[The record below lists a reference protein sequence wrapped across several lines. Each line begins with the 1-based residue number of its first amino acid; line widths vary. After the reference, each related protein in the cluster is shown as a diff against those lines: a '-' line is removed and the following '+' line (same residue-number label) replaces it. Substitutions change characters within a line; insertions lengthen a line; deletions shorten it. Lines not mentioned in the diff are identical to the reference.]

1 MKKILL
7 AAVAALAIVGCSQN
21 EEIEKAGEK
30 AEINFGTVVKNS
42 TRAAITKDAAL
53 QESGF
58 IVYAYKTADVITADA
73 TKLGD
78 VFMNGVE
85 VTHPSDSWIVDGAPY
100 YWPFEGKIQFF
111 AYAKDDAVKNFKAAV
126 DAKYPTLEYTIAD
139 TAADQIDFVV
149 AKATDQSKQTSE
161 VSLTFTHALT
171 QVNFSAKSEN
181 TGMEYK
187 ITSVKLADV
196 YNSGTYNFE
205 DGEWTKTD
213 AAILKTYDYPLAD
226 GEVSVTGGAAEATSL
241 SQTNGALML
250 MPQSMSSTSKIIIT
264 YEVRK
269 GGVLIDKVENFGIPL
284 SAVAA
289 WKAGQKI
296 RYTLALTSKGATVSF
311 APSVGGWD
319 ESETDPL
326 NPVTPPA
333 A

>member
-58 IVYAYKTADVITADA
+58 IVYAYKTAEAITEA

-78 VFMNGVE
+78 ALMDSVE
-85 VTHPSDSWIVDGAPY
+85 VTHPSGSWIVDGAPY

-111 AYAKDDAVKNFKAAV
+111 AYAKDDAVKNFKVAA

-139 TAADQIDFVV
+139 TAPTQIDFVV
-149 AKATDQSKQTSE
+149 AKATDLSKQAAD

-187 ITSVKLADV
+187 ITSVKLANV
-196 YNSGTYNFE
+196 YNSGTYNFK

-226 GEVSVTGGAAEATSL
+226 GGVSVTGGAAEATSL

-250 MPQSMSSTSKIIIT
+250 MPQPMTATSKIIIT

-269 GGVLIDKVENFGIPL
+269 DNVLIDKVKDFDISL
-284 SAVAA
+284 SAVDA

-311 APSVGGWD
+311 APSVGEWD
-319 ESETDPL
+319 EPETDPL

-333 A
+333 E

>member
-7 AAVAALAIVGCSQN
+7 TALAALAIVGCSQN

-53 QESGF
+53 QKSGF
-58 IVYAYKTADVITADA
+58 IVYAYKTAEAIADA

-78 VFMNGVE
+78 ALMDSVE

-111 AYAKDDAVKNFKAAV
+111 AYAKDDAVKNFKVAA

-139 TAADQIDFVV
+139 TAPTQIDFVV
-149 AKATDQSKQTSE
+149 AKATDLSKQAAD

-187 ITSVKLADV
+187 ITSVKLANV
-196 YNSGTYNFE
+196 YNSGTYNFK
-205 DGEWTKTD
+205 DGKWTKTD

-226 GEVSVTGGAAEATSL
+226 GGVSVTGGAAEATSL

-250 MPQSMSSTSKIIIT
+250 MPQSMTATSKIIIT
-264 YEVRK
+264 YEVWK
-269 GGVLIDKVENFGIPL
+269 DNVLIDKVENFDISL

-289 WKAGQKI
+289 WEAGQKI

-311 APSVGGWD
+311 APSVGEWG
-319 ESETDPL
+319 EPETDPL
-326 NPVTPPA
+326 NPTPA

>member
-1 MKKILL
+1 MIMKKILL

-53 QESGF
+53 QKSGF
-58 IVYAYKTADVITADA
+58 IVYAYKTAEAIADA

-78 VFMNGVE
+78 ALMDSVE

-111 AYAKDDAVKNFKAAV
+111 AYAKDDAVKNFKVAV

-187 ITSVKLADV
+187 ITSVKLANV

-269 GGVLIDKVENFGIPL
+269 GGVLIDKVENFDIPL
-284 SAVAA
+284 SEVAA

-311 APSVGGWD
+311 APSVGEWG
-319 ESETDPL
+319 EPETDPL
-326 NPVTPPA
+326 NPTPA

>member
-53 QESGF
+53 QKSGF
-58 IVYAYKTADVITADA
+58 IVYAYKTAEAIADA

-78 VFMNGVE
+78 ALMDSVE

-111 AYAKDDAVKNFKAAV
+111 AYAKDDAVKNFKVAA

-139 TAADQIDFVV
+139 TAPTQIDFVV
-149 AKATDQSKQTSE
+149 AKATDLSKQAAD

-187 ITSVKLADV
+187 ITSVKLANV
-196 YNSGTYNFE
+196 YNSGTYNFK
-205 DGEWTKTD
+205 DGKWTKTD

-226 GEVSVTGGAAEATSL
+226 GGVSVTGGAAEATSL

-250 MPQSMSSTSKIIIT
+250 MPQSMTATSKIIIT
-264 YEVRK
+264 YEVWK
-269 GGVLIDKVENFGIPL
+269 DNVLIDKVENFDISL

-289 WKAGQKI
+289 WEAGQKI

-311 APSVGGWD
+311 APSVGEWG
-319 ESETDPL
+319 EPETDPL
-326 NPVTPPA
+326 NPTPA

>member
-53 QESGF
+53 QKSGF
-58 IVYAYKTADVITADA
+58 IVYAYKTAEAIADA

-78 VFMNGVE
+78 ALMDSVE

-111 AYAKDDAVKNFKAAV
+111 AYAKDDAVKNFKVAV

-187 ITSVKLADV
+187 ITSVKLANV
-196 YNSGTYNFE
+196 YNSGTYNFK
-205 DGEWTKTD
+205 DGKWTKTD

-226 GEVSVTGGAAEATSL
+226 GGVSVTGGAAEATSL

-250 MPQSMSSTSKIIIT
+250 MPQSMTATSKIIIT
-264 YEVRK
+264 YEVWK
-269 GGVLIDKVENFGIPL
+269 DNVLIDKVENFDISL

-289 WKAGQKI
+289 WEAGQKI

-311 APSVGGWD
+311 APSVGEWG
-319 ESETDPL
+319 EPETDPL
-326 NPVTPPA
+326 NPTPA

>member
-1 MKKILL
+1 MD
-7 AAVAALAIVGCSQN
+7 S
-21 EEIEKAGEK
+21 
-30 AEINFGTVVKNS
+30 
-42 TRAAITKDAAL
+42 
-53 QESGF
+53 
-58 IVYAYKTADVITADA
+58 
-73 TKLGD
+73 
-78 VFMNGVE
+78 VE

-111 AYAKDDAVKNFKAAV
+111 AYAKDDAVKNFKVAA

-139 TAADQIDFVV
+139 TAPTQIDFVV
-149 AKATDQSKQTSE
+149 AKATDLSKQAAD

-187 ITSVKLADV
+187 ITSVKLANV
-196 YNSGTYNFE
+196 YNSGTYNFK
-205 DGEWTKTD
+205 DGKWTKTD

-226 GEVSVTGGAAEATSL
+226 GGVSVTGGAAEATSL

-250 MPQSMSSTSKIIIT
+250 MPQSMTATSKIIIT
-264 YEVRK
+264 YEVWK
-269 GGVLIDKVENFGIPL
+269 DNVLIDKVENFDISL

-289 WKAGQKI
+289 WEAGQKI

-311 APSVGGWD
+311 APSVGEWG
-319 ESETDPL
+319 EPETDPL
-326 NPVTPPA
+326 NPTPA

>member
-7 AAVAALAIVGCSQN
+7 TAVAALAIVGCSQN

-53 QESGF
+53 QKSGF
-58 IVYAYKTADVITADA
+58 IVYAYKTAEAIADA

-78 VFMNGVE
+78 ALMDSVE

-111 AYAKDDAVKNFKAAV
+111 AYAKDDAVKNFKVVA

-139 TAADQIDFVV
+139 TAPTQIDFVV
-149 AKATDQSKQTSE
+149 AKATDLSKQAAD

-187 ITSVKLADV
+187 ITSVKLANV
-196 YNSGTYNFE
+196 YNSGTYNFK
-205 DGEWTKTD
+205 DGKWTKTD

-226 GEVSVTGGAAEATSL
+226 GGVSVTGGAAEATSL

-250 MPQSMSSTSKIIIT
+250 MPQSMTATSKIIIT
-264 YEVRK
+264 YEVWK
-269 GGVLIDKVENFGIPL
+269 DKVLIDKVENFDISL

-289 WKAGQKI
+289 WEAGQKI

-311 APSVGGWD
+311 APSVGEWG
-319 ESETDPL
+319 EPETDPL
-326 NPVTPPA
+326 NPTPVE
-333 A
+333 

>member
-1 MKKILL
+1 MIMKKILL

-53 QESGF
+53 QKSGF
-58 IVYAYKTADVITADA
+58 IVYAYKTAEAIADA

-78 VFMNGVE
+78 ALMDSVE

-111 AYAKDDAVKNFKAAV
+111 AYAKDDAVKNFKVAA

-139 TAADQIDFVV
+139 TAPTQIDFVV
-149 AKATDQSKQTSE
+149 AKATDLSKQAAD

-187 ITSVKLADV
+187 ITSVKLANV
-196 YNSGTYNFE
+196 YNSGTYNFK
-205 DGEWTKTD
+205 DGKWTKTD

-226 GEVSVTGGAAEATSL
+226 GGVSVTGGAAEATSL

-250 MPQSMSSTSKIIIT
+250 MPQSMTATSKIIIT
-264 YEVRK
+264 YEVWK
-269 GGVLIDKVENFGIPL
+269 DNVLIDKVENFDISL

-289 WKAGQKI
+289 WEAGQKI

-311 APSVGGWD
+311 APSVGEWG
-319 ESETDPL
+319 EPETDPL
-326 NPVTPPA
+326 NPTPA

>member
-1 MKKILL
+1 MIMKKILL

-53 QESGF
+53 QKSGF
-58 IVYAYKTADVITADA
+58 IVYAYKTAEAIADA

-78 VFMNGVE
+78 ALMDSVE

-111 AYAKDDAVKNFKAAV
+111 AYAKDDAVKNFKVAV

-187 ITSVKLADV
+187 ITSVKLANV
-196 YNSGTYNFE
+196 YNSGTYNFK
-205 DGEWTKTD
+205 DGKWTKTD

-226 GEVSVTGGAAEATSL
+226 GGVSVTGGAAEATSL

-250 MPQSMSSTSKIIIT
+250 MPQSMTATSKIIIT
-264 YEVRK
+264 YEVWK
-269 GGVLIDKVENFGIPL
+269 DNVLIDKVENFDISL

-289 WKAGQKI
+289 WEAGQKI

-311 APSVGGWD
+311 APSVGEWG
-319 ESETDPL
+319 EPETDPL
-326 NPVTPPA
+326 NPTPA

>member
-7 AAVAALAIVGCSQN
+7 AAVAALAIVGCTQN

-53 QESGF
+53 QKSGF
-58 IVYAYKTADVITADA
+58 IVYAYKTAEAIADA

-78 VFMNGVE
+78 ALMDSVE

-111 AYAKDDAVKNFKAAV
+111 AYAKDDAVKNFKVAV

-187 ITSVKLADV
+187 ITSVKLANV
-196 YNSGTYNFE
+196 YNSGTYNFK
-205 DGEWTKTD
+205 DGKWTKTD

-226 GEVSVTGGAAEATSL
+226 GGVSVTGGAAEATSL

-250 MPQSMSSTSKIIIT
+250 MPQSMTATSKIIIT
-264 YEVRK
+264 YEVWK
-269 GGVLIDKVENFGIPL
+269 DNVLIDKVENFDISL

-289 WKAGQKI
+289 WEAGQKI

-311 APSVGGWD
+311 APSVGEWG
-319 ESETDPL
+319 EPETDPL
-326 NPVTPPA
+326 NPTPA